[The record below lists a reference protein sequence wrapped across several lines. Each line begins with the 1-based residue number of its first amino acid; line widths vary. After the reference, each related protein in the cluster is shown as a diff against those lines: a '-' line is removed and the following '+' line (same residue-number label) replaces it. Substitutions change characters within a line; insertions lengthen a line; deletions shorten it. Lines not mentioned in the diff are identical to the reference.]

1 MGGRWLRNSL
11 IYLLILVAIV
21 AIVFTLF
28 NNGGSNDQDTSL
40 TEFISYAQNEEVE
53 RVDVNGRNLKYFLTD
68 DPTEQTFKTKRES
81 GDTVRQVLQD
91 AGIEPADF
99 PPVKLT
105 EASFWDRLPGILLT
119 FLPIMFIVAILFFFL
134 R

>member
-28 NNGGSNDQDTSL
+28 GQGGSNDQEVTL

-53 RVDVNGRNLKYFLTD
+53 RVEVRGRNLKFFLTD
-68 DPTEQTFKTKRES
+68 DPNEQTYKTKMES
-81 GDTVRQVLQD
+81 GDTARQVLQD

-105 EASFWDRLPGILLT
+105 EPSF
-119 FLPIMFIVAILFFFL
+119 
-134 R
+134 